1 MAGLNGRKTK
11 LATGGIKAAGSR
23 VDVTLG
29 RSVKKGQEDKLIIY

>member
-1 MAGLNGRKTK
+1 MAALNGRKTK

-23 VDVTLG
+23 ADVTLG